1 MKTDRVAVYT
11 SLNKTNIRRI
21 KKDKLKERN
30 VISELFCSS
39 VITSRKISDIPLGDS
54 CNSDLDVSSFTELP
68 KKLPHK
74 RVVIT
79 GVSLFLPAGFL
90 KDDSLVAVVRRVSIT
105 TAYLLIIVSV
115 LIIIG
120 GWNLNSVNLSH
131 SYIRDILNEITKSV
145 CFT

>member
-1 MKTDRVAVYT
+1 MKTDRVAVYS

-79 GVSLFLPAGFL
+79 GVSLFLPADFL
-90 KDDSLVAVVRRVSIT
+90 KDDSLVEAVKIINIT
-105 TAYLLIIVSV
+105 PTDLLTIVPV
-115 LIIIG
+115 LI
-120 GWNLNSVNLSH
+120 LLMV
-131 SYIRDILNEITKSV
+131 EI
-145 CFT
+145 